1 MKPSSPEPTLTT
13 EPELLAALTAVANPL
28 RLRIVAELSDGRVHV
43 SELARRL
50 GISRPLLYMHLD
62 RLEKA
67 GLISGQLEL
76 SEDGK
81 AMKYFELV
89 PFEIRLTPAEITAA
103 VRAGG
108 AYDEDADLATQ
119 EEPTEKKASDR

>member
-1 MKPSSPEPTLTT
+1 VNETSTSE
-13 EPELLAALTAVANPL
+13 ELLAMLTAIAHPL
-28 RLRIVAELSDGRVHV
+28 RLRIIAELADGRVHV

-67 GLISGQLEL
+67 GLVSGQLEL
-76 SEDGK
+76 SDDGK

-89 PFEIRLTPAEITAA
+89 PFEVRITAETV
-103 VRAGG
+103 VRAL
-108 AYDEDADLATQ
+108 AEDDGKDALHM
-119 EEPTEKKASDR
+119 EESDQ

>member
-1 MKPSSPEPTLTT
+1 MNETLTS
-13 EPELLAALTAVANPL
+13 EELVAMLTAIAHPL
-28 RLRIVAELSDGRVHV
+28 RLQIIAELAGGRVHV

-50 GISRPLLYMHLD
+50 GMSRPLLYMHLD

-67 GLISGQLEL
+67 GLVTGQLEL

-89 PFEIRLTPAEITAA
+89 PFEVRITAETVVHA
-103 VRAGG
+103 LA
-108 AYDEDADLATQ
+108 EDDDKDALDM
-119 EEPTEKKASDR
+119 EENDQ

>member
-1 MKPSSPEPTLTT
+1 MNETLTS
-13 EPELLAALTAVANPL
+13 EQLLAMLTAIAHPL
-28 RLRIVAELSDGRVHV
+28 RLRIIAELADGRVHV

-50 GISRPLLYMHLD
+50 GMSRPLLYMHLD

-67 GLISGQLEL
+67 GLVTGQLEL

-89 PFEIRLTPAEITAA
+89 PFEVRITAET
-103 VRAGG
+103 VIRALTENDGK
-108 AYDEDADLATQ
+108 DALHTK
-119 EEPTEKKASDR
+119 ESD